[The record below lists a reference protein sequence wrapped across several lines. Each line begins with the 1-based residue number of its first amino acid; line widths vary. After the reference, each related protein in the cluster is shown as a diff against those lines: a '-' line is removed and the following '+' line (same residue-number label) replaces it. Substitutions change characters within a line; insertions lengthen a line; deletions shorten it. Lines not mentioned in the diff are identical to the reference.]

1 MKQRL
6 TSVAGSVAAGR
17 GRSPGAPA
25 AALVALAVLAASAA
39 LPGADPATA
48 KKKQRPNVVFVRSDD
63 QTVES
68 MRAMSNV
75 NGRLAR
81 YGTTFANSFVNLPV
95 CCPSRATFLTGQYA
109 HNHGTLTNGPPRGGF
124 TKFNADHGGNT
135 LPGWLQRAGYYTA
148 HVGKYMNGYGTPEN
162 EAFVPGGW
170 TEWRAAARDTQAV
183 YDYALNENGTLV
195 EYGSSPA
202 DFKQDVFTAKAVDV
216 INRRAPARAPF
227 FLSVDYTAPHSGGP
241 NPNPQPPGNCEGTAK
256 PAPRHA
262 TAFNGEPIPRPPSYD
277 EADVSDKPSD
287 VSGLDP
293 INANQRQN
301 IARRYRC
308 RMESILSVDEGV
320 SAIVDA
326 LKRHGEL
333 GTTLVLFTSDNGFF
347 HGEHRVPT
355 GKLRHYEPSSRVPL
369 IARGP
374 GFPEG
379 KTVRELAINADLTKT
394 ILDVAGVEPGLKQ
407 DGRSL
412 ASLAAH
418 PKRERGRE
426 LLIETTTY
434 TAVRNARFKYVEHH
448 ADASE
453 GAVELYDLKK
463 DPFEL
468 QSQHANPAFAPLR
481 AMLASR
487 LAALRDCAGRG
498 CRTEPRLRLKV
509 KKRGGCARR
518 GARAKL
524 KGRDAKRVGEVAFA
538 VDGKSD
544 GRDGGKPF
552 SEKLGKLKRGRKSK
566 VRAAVEMLDGR
577 RTTVDKKVK
586 VCG

>member
-1 MKQRL
+1 MPASLSACARAGDMCPIEAQRLRFVCSATRRAPSSTFAKSRFERPWPWVTMQNRCAPAASAALACSRICSGSIIACIGVPASAYRDWAQKPQSSAQPPDFALTSEHMSVESPKRSRRAAHARSTTSMILSRSSISPSPRASSKVISGGPSRRLGAAPDAAATSRPGPCCRSNQRGMKQRL

-216 INRRAPARAPF
+216 INPRAPARAPF

-301 IARRYRC
+301 IAR
-308 RMESILSVDEGV
+308 
-320 SAIVDA
+320 
-326 LKRHGEL
+326 
-333 GTTLVLFTSDNGFF
+333 
-347 HGEHRVPT
+347 
-355 GKLRHYEPSSRVPL
+355 
-369 IARGP
+369 
-374 GFPEG
+374 
-379 KTVRELAINADLTKT
+379 
-394 ILDVAGVEPGLKQ
+394 
-407 DGRSL
+407 
-412 ASLAAH
+412 
-418 PKRERGRE
+418 
-426 LLIETTTY
+426 
-434 TAVRNARFKYVEHH
+434 
-448 ADASE
+448 
-453 GAVELYDLKK
+453 
-463 DPFEL
+463 
-468 QSQHANPAFAPLR
+468 
-481 AMLASR
+481 
-487 LAALRDCAGRG
+487 
-498 CRTEPRLRLKV
+498 
-509 KKRGGCARR
+509 
-518 GARAKL
+518 
-524 KGRDAKRVGEVAFA
+524 
-538 VDGKSD
+538 
-544 GRDGGKPF
+544 
-552 SEKLGKLKRGRKSK
+552 
-566 VRAAVEMLDGR
+566 
-577 RTTVDKKVK
+577 
-586 VCG
+586 

>member
-1 MKQRL
+1 MPASLSALARSTLMCPTEAQRL
-6 TSVAGSVAAGR
+6 RLVCSAARACSRIWSGSIMACSGVSASAYFDWAQNPQSSAQPPDFALTSEHMSVESPKRSRRAAHA
-17 GRSPGAPA
+17 RSTTSMILSRSSISPSARASSKVISGGTSRRLGAAPGAPA

-287 VSGLDP
+287 GSG
-293 INANQRQN
+293 
-301 IARRYRC
+301 
-308 RMESILSVDEGV
+308 
-320 SAIVDA
+320 
-326 LKRHGEL
+326 
-333 GTTLVLFTSDNGFF
+333 
-347 HGEHRVPT
+347 
-355 GKLRHYEPSSRVPL
+355 
-369 IARGP
+369 
-374 GFPEG
+374 
-379 KTVRELAINADLTKT
+379 
-394 ILDVAGVEPGLKQ
+394 
-407 DGRSL
+407 
-412 ASLAAH
+412 
-418 PKRERGRE
+418 
-426 LLIETTTY
+426 
-434 TAVRNARFKYVEHH
+434 
-448 ADASE
+448 
-453 GAVELYDLKK
+453 
-463 DPFEL
+463 
-468 QSQHANPAFAPLR
+468 
-481 AMLASR
+481 
-487 LAALRDCAGRG
+487 
-498 CRTEPRLRLKV
+498 
-509 KKRGGCARR
+509 
-518 GARAKL
+518 
-524 KGRDAKRVGEVAFA
+524 
-538 VDGKSD
+538 
-544 GRDGGKPF
+544 
-552 SEKLGKLKRGRKSK
+552 
-566 VRAAVEMLDGR
+566 
-577 RTTVDKKVK
+577 
-586 VCG
+586 